1 MNWSALGP
9 TGLFFLFFFGVVI
22 PVIAFRARD
31 RLTRMRPVPTRRR
44 LYASICIQLS
54 LFLVLALLTAWR
66 EGVDLLRGPHRILL
80 PIVLTLGLFGLMVA
94 ATRPIKRDAILRR
107 EPRVYFAMPA
117 DAVEM
122 TLWIAVAV
130 MAGVAEEMVYRGVF
144 SDLAT
149 RLTGSMAA
157 AWALAVLAFTI
168 AHANQGI
175 KSMGVI
181 ALFSLVAHAVV
192 YLSGALLFAIVL
204 HAAYDVSAAFDYVR
218 LGRQLGYPLHELPDA
233 ATRDAVTTPTAASSP

>member
-1 MNWSALGP
+1 
-9 TGLFFLFFFGVVI
+9 
-22 PVIAFRARD
+22 
-31 RLTRMRPVPTRRR
+31 MRT
-44 LYASICIQLS
+44 I
-54 LFLVLALLTAWR
+54 
-66 EGVDLLRGPHRILL
+66 GVDVGGTKVSVA
-80 PIVLTLGLFGLMVA
+80 VLEGGVLS
-94 ATRPIKRDAILRR
+94 
-107 EPRVYFAMPA
+107 EPRLRPTEKGSPDALVDQLEEAIRELMPA

-122 TLWIAVAV
+122 ALWIAVAI

-144 SDLAT
+144 SHLAT

-175 KSMGVI
+175 KSMGMI
-181 ALFSLVAHAVV
+181 ALFSLVAHALV
-192 YLSGALLFAIVL
+192 YLSGTLLFVIVL